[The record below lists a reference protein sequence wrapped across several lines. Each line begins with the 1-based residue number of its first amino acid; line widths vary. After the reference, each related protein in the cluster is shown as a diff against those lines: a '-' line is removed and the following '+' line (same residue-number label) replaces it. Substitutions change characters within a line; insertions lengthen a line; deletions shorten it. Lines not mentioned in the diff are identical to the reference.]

1 MFISF
6 LKKFYLNIVDLQYC
20 LSLVYST
27 VDQLYIQIFIIIQ
40 LLSCVGLFAAP
51 WIAAHQA
58 SLSFTISWSLF
69 KLMSIYPL
77 FFRFFCHI
85 DHYRVLSR
93 VPCAIQWVLISY
105 LFYIQQCV
113 YVSRSHPIYPS
124 SLLILFPAFS
134 LHHGLP
140 CAALPHQ
147 GSLFFAWGVPQRS
160 RVEGL

>member
-1 MFISF
+1 MSEGIIGIFEKWMKFVKLPLLTSLSPLFQKTSFTQEAWMIEGTKQMFISF
-6 LKKFYLNIVDLQYC
+6 LKKFYWNIVDLQYC

-105 LFYIQQCV
+105 LFYI
-113 YVSRSHPIYPS
+113 
-124 SLLILFPAFS
+124 
-134 LHHGLP
+134 
-140 CAALPHQ
+140 
-147 GSLFFAWGVPQRS
+147 
-160 RVEGL
+160 